1 MNFNHFCEKRTI
13 QSFILAIEITSTAI
27 LLRIIGVIM
36 YVSRVK
42 VTREF

>member
-13 QSFILAIEITSTAI
+13 QLFILAIAITSAAI
-27 LLRIIGVIM
+27 LQRIIGVMM